1 MFSSA
6 QYIKEKATP
15 LEGDAS
21 LNRLIFMTADKKDEG
36 NIKRRGYN
44 GICLLHWKISC

>member
-36 NIKRRGYN
+36 NIKRRGY
-44 GICLLHWKISC
+44 KIVLGYTPLED